1 MLDDLKLKR
10 LMDKHEVSATGR
22 SLIERIRNG
31 NPSRNVEGRAGNV
44 ACRYPSKKMGCTI
57 QAESHKN
64 ELAAIYLWEHDDR
77 TYEYYDQP
85 PQLKMSYVKAS
96 GQRGA
101 HITTPDFFVIQEDF
115 IGWVEC
121 KTEEWL
127 VEKEKDQSPLF
138 VRDDSM
144 TWQCPPAKEYASA
157 FGLGFQ
163 LRSSAENPWLYIRN
177 LTFLA
182 DYWNAAPPCGYSK
195 ALQELKSRL
204 GIEKRLRLAELLS
217 QPPCI
222 DADFLFYA
230 VANDEVYVDL
240 FNELLSEQ
248 DSTYVYAS
256 YEISTVFN
264 VCKSSD
270 GAAASFPP
278 VKALRLAPGAT
289 LTWAGAPFSVKT
301 ISGDHVYLQPT
312 DGELMIMNREQ
323 LERLSKTGEI
333 RTDEIL
339 VDTASVLSDFYRS
352 ASLDDLA
359 EAAKRSK
366 ILDLIDVDDQNS
378 GVSERT
384 LRYWRQRQ
392 REAELKYNDPIIGLV
407 PKISARGNRR
417 RKLDGRVIEIMHEVI
432 SAEYAGADAKSVT
445 VCWGHARNRCEAENL
460 IPPSEKSFRREI
472 KHSMSGYELTLARE
486 GQRAAYSQEPVQF
499 YLDRS
504 SLRHGERPFEIAHI
518 DHTQLDLQFVGSKF
532 GEQLAKPWLSVM
544 LDAYSRTV
552 LAFVLMFD
560 PPSYRTCMMLMR
572 ECLRRHSRVPSS
584 IVVDRGAEFNGVY
597 FEVFLARFGII
608 KKSRPPQKARFGSV
622 MERFFGINNT
632 QLVHNLRG
640 NNKALQRPRQ
650 MADTHD
656 PRKRAVWTLGE
667 FLPKFEDYVF
677 RIYGELEHPAL
688 GVSPNRAFAVGMART
703 GLRPMRL
710 IPITDEIEML
720 CLPSTKTGVAT
731 VIPGQGLKI
740 GYLYYRH
747 ALMRNPANAR
757 IKVPVRYDPFN
768 LAIAY
773 AYIEGQWRLCES
785 EHSGLFEGKT
795 EREIMILAS
804 EINGKNRRTGERRTT
819 NAQQI
824 AKFLA
829 SIEQTQTQLV
839 QQRKDAEQRQ
849 PYQTNDGTK
858 AEDDVQFPWYN
869 ETTDMSW
876 ASIKTTQLGE
886 FK

>member
-1 MLDDLKLKR
+1 
-10 LMDKHEVSATGR
+10 
-22 SLIERIRNG
+22 
-31 NPSRNVEGRAGNV
+31 
-44 ACRYPSKKMGCTI
+44 
-57 QAESHKN
+57 
-64 ELAAIYLWEHDDR
+64 
-77 TYEYYDQP
+77 
-85 PQLKMSYVKAS
+85 
-96 GQRGA
+96 
-101 HITTPDFFVIQEDF
+101 
-115 IGWVEC
+115 
-121 KTEEWL
+121 
-127 VEKEKDQSPLF
+127 
-138 VRDDSM
+138 
-144 TWQCPPAKEYASA
+144 
-157 FGLGFQ
+157 
-163 LRSSAENPWLYIRN
+163 
-177 LTFLA
+177 
-182 DYWNAAPPCGYSK
+182 
-195 ALQELKSRL
+195 
-204 GIEKRLRLAELLS
+204 
-217 QPPCI
+217 
-222 DADFLFYA
+222 
-230 VANDEVYVDL
+230 
-240 FNELLSEQ
+240 
-248 DSTYVYAS
+248 
-256 YEISTVFN
+256 
-264 VCKSSD
+264 
-270 GAAASFPP
+270 
-278 VKALRLAPGAT
+278 
-289 LTWAGAPFSVKT
+289 
-301 ISGDHVYLQPT
+301 
-312 DGELMIMNREQ
+312 
-323 LERLSKTGEI
+323 
-333 RTDEIL
+333 
-339 VDTASVLSDFYRS
+339 
-352 ASLDDLA
+352 
-359 EAAKRSK
+359 
-366 ILDLIDVDDQNS
+366 
-378 GVSERT
+378 
-384 LRYWRQRQ
+384 
-392 REAELKYNDPIIGLV
+392 
-407 PKISARGNRR
+407 
-417 RKLDGRVIEIMHEVI
+417 
-432 SAEYAGADAKSVT
+432 
-445 VCWGHARNRCEAENL
+445 
-460 IPPSEKSFRREI
+460 
-472 KHSMSGYELTLARE
+472 
-486 GQRAAYSQEPVQF
+486 
-499 YLDRS
+499 
-504 SLRHGERPFEIAHI
+504 
-518 DHTQLDLQFVGSKF
+518 
-532 GEQLAKPWLSVM
+532 
-544 LDAYSRTV
+544 
-552 LAFVLMFD
+552 
-560 PPSYRTCMMLMR
+560 
-572 ECLRRHSRVPSS
+572 
-584 IVVDRGAEFNGVY
+584 
-597 FEVFLARFGII
+597 
-608 KKSRPPQKARFGSV
+608 